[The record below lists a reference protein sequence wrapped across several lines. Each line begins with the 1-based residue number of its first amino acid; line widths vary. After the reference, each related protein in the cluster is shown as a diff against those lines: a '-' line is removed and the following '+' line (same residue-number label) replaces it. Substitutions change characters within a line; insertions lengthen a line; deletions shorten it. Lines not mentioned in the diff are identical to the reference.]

1 MSFAGSDT
9 ENSLEMEEEDDES
22 QINVIP
28 GNVDDCTPGSGV
40 NVVGTPPSSCD
51 AFEMACSFVRWYY
64 PLINGSLDC
73 DTDFGSQHF
82 WVDASAQLS
91 LQSSGI
97 SGSKE
102 NTSVEDNGKMAAELL
117 KEVVRKHRVTFNPN
131 ASKEGVH
138 GVIDAHGL
146 AIVTGKNCR

>member
-1 MSFAGSDT
+1 
-9 ENSLEMEEEDDES
+9 MEEEDDEG
-22 QINVIP
+22 QKTIME
-28 GNVDDCTPGSGV
+28 GNVADSSGV
-40 NVVGTPPSSCD
+40 TSGSPSSCD

-73 DTDFGSQHF
+73 DTDFGCQHF

-97 SGSKE
+97 SSSKE

-146 AIVTGKNCR
+146 AIVTGMYFLNLGSKGEIQVI